1 MIALPVVLEELI
13 VKYIKAYALQKKV
26 SLTTYHL
33 CKDIYSIV
41 IMDKCVLFVYDIYHR
56 LS

>member
-1 MIALPVVLEELI
+1 MVQEEFI
-13 VKYIKAYALQKKV
+13 VKYIKAHALQKKV
-26 SLTTYHL
+26 SLTTYYL

-41 IMDKCVLFVYDIYHR
+41 IMDECVLFVYDIYPR